1 MVNSAIIMCIISCWL
16 VDFDDDPL
24 SEEEVIEVTET
35 DEEEEQEEK
44 GSPQPQDLFSS
55 DTEQTH
61 ATLFPTGQLPI
72 TTPFTVYPI
81 PNLQWLKHSRP
92 APPPLPPPMIGSP
105 LLTIPSHTWPPL
117 SPPQIHN
124 MGKPSSLDMFERWA
138 DGTRWRCQ
146 ICQRIFTS
154 QGSLRAHARIHTGE
168 KPYQCQFCKRV
179 FTQAST
185 LRSHERLHTG
195 EKPYKC
201 DHCGKAFTQSAGLR
215 SHLKTHITH

>member
-1 MVNSAIIMCIISCWL
+1 VVYSSGDEEGDIEIEEIS
-16 VDFDDDPL
+16 DDDDDGNDDDNGEANSCDDKDIL
-24 SEEEVIEVTET
+24 LQYSNQSTIHSS
-35 DEEEEQEEK
+35 
-44 GSPQPQDLFSS
+44 SPIYPAYTTFNWIKS
-55 DTEQTH
+55 
-61 ATLFPTGQLPI
+61 PNQLPVANSMFL
-72 TTPFTVYPI
+72 PMEWSQPA
-81 PNLQWLKHSRP
+81 NL
-92 APPPLPPPMIGSP
+92 
-105 LLTIPSHTWPPL
+105 TL
-117 SPPQIHN
+117 SPPH
-124 MGKPSSLDMFERWA
+124 MGGKVSSLDMFERWA

-168 KPYQCQFCKRV
+168 KPYQCRFCKRV

-201 DHCGKAFTQSAGLR
+201 DYCTKAFTQSAGLR